1 LPDDNII
8 GLIPAAGKGSRLNL
22 PFPKELYPIISDN
35 KYKPVVN
42 FVVDRLLLAGVK
54 HIVFVI
60 NESKHQLIKYF
71 GSGLKFNC
79 HFSYVVQENTGN
91 KPSTSPGLANALASA
106 YHLIWNKTV
115 LFGMADT
122 IMWPKDAFQKG
133 LKLSSSKTDVILCLF
148 PTKFPE
154 KFGMVAIDQQ
164 NKVKR
169 IIDKPEST
177 DLKYMWGCI
186 IWKPVFTEY
195 LFSKVREENVS
206 DFAKILNMA
215 IHDRMIIK
223 AVKFDQGKFIDF
235 GTFEQIKQYDEE
247 FGIKLV
253 S

>member
-1 LPDDNII
+1 LNNENLI
-8 GLIPAAGKGSRLNL
+8 GLIPAAGSGTRLNL
-22 PFPKELYPIISDN
+22 PFPKELYPTLENN
-35 KYKPVVN
+35 KYKPVAN
-42 FVVDRLLLAGVK
+42 HVVDNLLATGLK

-60 NESKHQLIKYF
+60 NKTKHQLLGYF
-71 GSGLKFNC
+71 GSGMKFDC
-79 HFSYVVQENTGN
+79 SFSYVVQEHISKGQ
-91 KPSTSPGLANALASA
+91 STSPGLADALSSA
-106 YHLIWNKTV
+106 YHLIREKTV

-133 LKLSSSKTDVILCLF
+133 LKSSDPKADVTLCLF

-154 KFGMVAIDQQ
+154 KFGMVAFDQQ
-164 NKVKR
+164 NKVER
-169 IIDKPEST
+169 IVDKPEST
-177 DLKYMWGCI
+177 DLKFMWGCI

-195 LFSKVREENVS
+195 LFSKVRKEGIS

-235 GTFEQIKQYDEE
+235 GTFEQIKQFDEE
-247 FGIKLV
+247 FGINLG